1 MALQLYYSWIAY
13 QITLVEDCLQT
24 GSKSKAEVRVN
35 GILRNYTVHSRLN
48 LKFGSLGL
56 SSVEQ
61 VCSIIMAYRLLKIS
75 YIEKRSKSGNLDY
88 QPKRTFQSKY
98 LGSYF
103 VWGWFFFYLFFTANW
118 RSCEN
123 IFSPK
128 SSFLLKNR
136 LNQNIQRALPSPCY

>member
-48 LKFGSLGL
+48 LKFDSLGL

-61 VCSIIMAYRLLKIS
+61 VCSIFMAYRLLKIS
-75 YIEKRSKSGNLDY
+75 YIEKLSKSGNLDY

-103 VWGWFFFYLFFTANW
+103 VWGWFFFFNLFFTAN
-118 RSCEN
+118 
-123 IFSPK
+123 
-128 SSFLLKNR
+128 
-136 LNQNIQRALPSPCY
+136 

>member
-48 LKFGSLGL
+48 LKFDSLGL

-61 VCSIIMAYRLLKIS
+61 VCSIFMAYRLLKIS

-88 QPKRTFQSKY
+88 QPKGTFQSKY

-103 VWGWFFFYLFFTANW
+103 VWGWFGFFLIY
-118 RSCEN
+118 
-123 IFSPK
+123 FSQQTDV
-128 SSFLLKNR
+128 LLKIYLAPNP
-136 LNQNIQRALPSPCY
+136 AFH